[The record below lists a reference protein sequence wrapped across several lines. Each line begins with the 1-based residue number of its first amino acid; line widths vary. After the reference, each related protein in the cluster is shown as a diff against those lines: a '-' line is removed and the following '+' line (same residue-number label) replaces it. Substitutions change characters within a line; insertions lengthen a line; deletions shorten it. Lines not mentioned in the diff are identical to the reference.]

1 MVVVGVGVGSVLCL
15 VHTVVAIVAKNS
27 KLLLAHANMIKLFAL
42 GVALGAEEGAGELD
56 VPSAGVR
63 SLLEDLDVVD
73 PERAVDLERKRGDSI
88 VLPFL
93 GGRGALVEPDLGVGD
108 DESVAEELVVLI
120 GTLHDISL
128 S

>member
-1 MVVVGVGVGSVLCL
+1 MILVGVGVGVVLSL
-15 VHTVVAIVAKNS
+15 VHTVVAVVAEDGELFLRHPDVIE
-27 KLLLAHANMIKLFAL
+27 LLAL